1 MNKLPVSRIEEII
14 TNAVEIEKEFVVD
27 ALQADAAAAR
37 ENAQAA
43 DKGKQTHNA

>member
-1 MNKLPVSRIEEII
+1 MRVKTDATYQGAARIAI
-14 TNAVEIEKEFVVD
+14 KSVD

>member
-1 MNKLPVSRIEEII
+1 
-14 TNAVEIEKEFVVD
+14 VD
-27 ALQADAAAAR
+27 ALQADATAAR